1 MKCYIMQKQNKI
13 GTLSSSFTLSLHCVT
28 LSLLSLTLAHSLF
41 STPLTNDSALAKK
54 MGGRKTTKVLG
65 IPKLDDANNAGGRK
79 GNGCTLILTEGD
91 SAKSLAI
98 AGKDNDFDLFSL
110 KTFHMKTQYMCVCR
124 TAFHIVDAD
133 CIEKFSLYLSLFFF
147 LFLFLLSFF
156 LFFLNRSLRHWSR

>member
-13 GTLSSSFTLSLHCVT
+13 GTLSSSFTLSLFTVW
-28 LSLLSLTLAHSLF
+28 LSRFSLSLSLTSLF

-98 AGKDNDFDLFSL
+98 AGTDNDFDISLFDISL
-110 KTFHMKTQYMCVCR
+110 FIENFSYENTIHVCVSDTFHILVCW
-124 TAFHIVDAD
+124 
-133 CIEKFSLYLSLFFF
+133 CWLY
-147 LFLFLLSFF
+147 
-156 LFFLNRSLRHWSR
+156 